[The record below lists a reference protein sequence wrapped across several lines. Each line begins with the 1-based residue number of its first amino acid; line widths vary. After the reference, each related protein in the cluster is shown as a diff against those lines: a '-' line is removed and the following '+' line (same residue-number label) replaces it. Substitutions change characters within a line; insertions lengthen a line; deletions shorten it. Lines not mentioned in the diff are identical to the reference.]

1 MSKMSKAHTRHNI
14 HNYEGDLILSKALW
28 NSVKE
33 NLQKRHAGNEC
44 AETWFKPTKLIDI
57 QKSQKSGTCFNLSVP
72 TELHKYWISEH
83 FLKEIHSS
91 IKELFHSPFSVEIN
105 VDQIKNNPSSIKKE
119 DFLIKP
125 IEILKPTSSK
135 KIIQTTK
142 TSTDFK
148 APQPKQSP
156 HPSDLLNKDYTFS
169 NFVVGRNNEFAHAA
183 CHNIAQNPKSSDYN
197 PLFICGPTGMGK
209 THLINAIANHILEKN
224 PDKII
229 TYVSAEKFLN
239 DCVSCL
245 RRAEMYK
252 FRKKYRERSDVLLMD
267 DIQILGKGEVIQQE
281 FFHTLNE
288 YLESGRQVVVA
299 SDRMPKDIKDFEDRI
314 RTRLEWGLIADIQM
328 PDIETRVAILNYKV
342 EKMPIFLTTETINY
356 IAKISRRSIR
366 ELEGNLK
373 KIKMVSELQNIKI
386 DLDLCKKVLSHH
398 DAKSTV
404 TVDDILKLIS
414 QHYTVKIPDL
424 KTKSRTKQI
433 LIPRQVGMYMLKKH
447 LDLSLV
453 EIGKIFGGKDH
464 TTVLSA
470 VRKIRTQQQ
479 DNGEIRKNIEDLN
492 RKIHNL
498 TGV

>member
-1 MSKMSKAHTRHNI
+1 MSEN
-14 HNYEGDLILSKALW
+14 LW
-28 NSVKE
+28 DSVKKT
-33 NLQKRHAGNEC
+33 LQQRHAGNEYV
-44 AETWFKPTKLIDI
+44 ETWFKPTELVDI
-57 QKSQKSGTCFNLSVP
+57 EESQGSGTKFNLAVP

-83 FLKEIHSS
+83 FLKEIRSS
-91 IKELFHSPFSVEIN
+91 IEELFHEPFSVEIN
-105 VDQIKNNPSSIKKE
+105 VNQGKEVSTGEQNSAQKSFSFDESKNAPFNDQKSFVKPANGGLKTSQSSITPVH
-119 DFLIKP
+119 KP
-125 IEILKPTSSK
+125 Y
-135 KIIQTTK
+135 
-142 TSTDFK
+142 
-148 APQPKQSP
+148 PQPKP
-156 HPSDLLNKDYTFS
+156 HLSTSDSLNRDYTFS

-183 CHNIAQNPKSSDYN
+183 CHNIAENPQSSDYN

-209 THLINAIANHILEKN
+209 THLINAVANHILERDPSKV
-224 PDKII
+224 I

-245 RRAEMYK
+245 RRAEMHK

-328 PDIETRVAILNYKV
+328 PDVETRVAILNYKA
-342 EKMPIFLTTETINY
+342 EKMRLSLNAETVNY

-373 KIKMVSELQNIKI
+373 KIKMVSELQHVKA
-386 DLDLCKKVLSHH
+386 DLELCKKVLSHH
-398 DAKSTV
+398 DSKSTV
-404 TVDDILKLIS
+404 TVDDVLKLVS
-414 QHYTVKIPDL
+414 VHYNVKLQDL
-424 KTKSRTKQI
+424 KGKSRTKQI
-433 LIPRQVGMYMLKKH
+433 LTARQVGMYMLKKH

-453 EIGKIFGGKDH
+453 ETGKIFGGKDH
-464 TTVLSA
+464 TTVLNA
-470 VRKIRTQQQ
+470 VRKIDVQRQ
-479 DNGEIRKNIEDLN
+479 DNGEIRKDIEDLN

>member
-1 MSKMSKAHTRHNI
+1 MSEN
-14 HNYEGDLILSKALW
+14 LW
-28 NSVKE
+28 DSVKKT
-33 NLQKRHAGNEC
+33 LQQRHAGNEYV
-44 AETWFKPTKLIDI
+44 ETWFKPTELVDI
-57 QKSQKSGTCFNLSVP
+57 QESSEDGTCFNLGVP

-83 FLKEIHSS
+83 FLKEIKSS
-91 IKELFHSPFSVEIN
+91 IEELFHAPFSVAIN
-105 VDQIKNNPSSIKKE
+105 VNQLEVPKTPQKDPFEQSNSPQKSFSFDAPKAQSTSFMRPDPPDAIPAMKPRNFSPAQPRQNSS
-119 DFLIKP
+119 
-125 IEILKPTSSK
+125 SSD
-135 KIIQTTK
+135 
-142 TSTDFK
+142 S
-148 APQPKQSP
+148 
-156 HPSDLLNKDYTFS
+156 LNQDYTFS

-183 CHNIAQNPKSSDYN
+183 CHNIAENPQSSDYN

-209 THLINAIANHILEKN
+209 THLINAVANHILERD
-224 PDKII
+224 PSKII

-245 RRAEMYK
+245 RRAEMHK

-328 PDIETRVAILNYKV
+328 PDVETRVAILNYKA
-342 EKMPIFLTTETINY
+342 EKMRLSLTAETVNY

-373 KIKMVSELQNIKI
+373 KIKMVSELQHVKA
-386 DLDLCKKVLSHH
+386 DLTLCKKVLSHH
-398 DAKSTV
+398 DSKSTV
-404 TVDDILKLIS
+404 TVEDILKLVS
-414 QHYTVKIPDL
+414 VHYNVKLQDL
-424 KTKSRTKQI
+424 KGKSRTKQI
-433 LIPRQVGMYMLKKH
+433 LIGRQVSMFMLKKH

-464 TTVLSA
+464 TTVLNA
-470 VRKIRTQQQ
+470 VRKIDVQRQ
-479 DNGEIRKNIEDLN
+479 DNGEIRKDIEDLN

>member
-1 MSKMSKAHTRHNI
+1 MS
-14 HNYEGDLILSKALW
+14 
-28 NSVKE
+28 E
-33 NLQKRHAGNEC
+33 NLWKDVKKTLQQRHAGNEYV
-44 AETWFKPTKLIDI
+44 ETWFQPTQLVGVHE
-57 QKSQKSGTCFNLSVP
+57 QGNTGTCFNLGVP

-83 FLKEIHSS
+83 FMKEIKES
-91 IKELFHSPFSVEIN
+91 IQELFPAPFSV
-105 VDQIKNNPSSIKKE
+105 QIDVKPSEEVSAVKPASSNFQNANPIVPPVKSANPS
-119 DFLIKP
+119 FG
-125 IEILKPTSSK
+125 
-135 KIIQTTK
+135 
-142 TSTDFK
+142 
-148 APQPKQSP
+148 APLPVKNSQEPNVYTRGSGA
-156 HPSDLLNKDYTFS
+156 SDHLNKDYTFS

-183 CHNIAQNPKSSDYN
+183 CHNIAENPMGSDYN

-209 THLINAIANHILEKN
+209 THLINAVANHILEKDPN
-224 PDKII
+224 KVI

-245 RRAEMYK
+245 RRAEMHK

-267 DIQILGKGEVIQQE
+267 DIQILGRGEVIQQE

-328 PDIETRVAILNYKV
+328 PDVETRVAILNYKA
-342 EKMPIFLTTETINY
+342 EKMKLSLNAEIVNY

-366 ELEGNLK
+366 EIEGNLK
-373 KIKMVSELQNIKI
+373 KIKMVSELQHVKV
-386 DLDLCKKVLSHH
+386 DLDLCKRVLSHH

-414 QHYTVKIPDL
+414 EHYAIKIPDL
-424 KTKSRTKQI
+424 KGKSRTKHI
-433 LIPRQVGMYMLKKH
+433 LIGRQVGMYLLKKH
-447 LDLSLV
+447 LDKSLV

-464 TTVLSA
+464 TTVLNA
-470 VRKIRTQQQ
+470 TRKIEKCRQE
-479 DNGEIRKNIEDLN
+479 NAEIRKDLEDLN

>member
-1 MSKMSKAHTRHNI
+1 MSEN
-14 HNYEGDLILSKALW
+14 LW
-28 NSVKE
+28 ESVKKS
-33 NLQKRHAGNEC
+33 LQQRHAGNEYV
-44 AETWFKPTKLIDI
+44 ETWFQPTKLVGI
-57 QKSQKSGTCFNLSVP
+57 QEKDDAGTCFNLGVP

-83 FLKEIHSS
+83 FLKEIKES
-91 IKELFHSPFSVEIN
+91 IQEVFPAPFSVNIDVKPHEE
-105 VDQIKNNPSSIKKE
+105 PSSTLTPSAQSSFPIAPPQAQVPSS
-119 DFLIKP
+119 DFTAPQMTIQNKSIP
-125 IEILKPTSSK
+125 K
-135 KIIQTTK
+135 KI
-142 TSTDFK
+142 DGNFK
-148 APQPKQSP
+148 GNG
-156 HPSDLLNKDYTFS
+156 PSDHLNKDYTFS

-183 CHNIAQNPKSSDYN
+183 CHNIAENPMGSDYN

-209 THLINAIANHILEKN
+209 THLINAVANHILEKE
-224 PDKII
+224 PSKII

-245 RRAEMYK
+245 RRAEMHK

-267 DIQILGKGEVIQQE
+267 DIQILGRGEVIQQE

-328 PDIETRVAILNYKV
+328 PDVETRVAILNYKA
-342 EKMPIFLTTETINY
+342 ERMKLSLTAEIVNY

-366 ELEGNLK
+366 EIEGNLK
-373 KIKMVSELQNIKI
+373 KIKMVSELQHVKV
-386 DLDLCKKVLSHH
+386 DLDLCKRVLSHH

-404 TVDDILKLIS
+404 TIDDILKLIS
-414 QHYTVKIPDL
+414 QHYGIKIPDL
-424 KTKSRTKQI
+424 KGKSRTKHI
-433 LIPRQVGMYMLKKH
+433 LIGRQVGMYLIKKH
-447 LDLSLV
+447 LDKSLV

-464 TTVLSA
+464 TTVLNA
-470 VRKIRTQQQ
+470 TRKIENQRQE
-479 DNGEIRKNIEDLN
+479 NAEIRKDIEDLN

>member
-1 MSKMSKAHTRHNI
+1 MS
-14 HNYEGDLILSKALW
+14 
-28 NSVKE
+28 E
-33 NLQKRHAGNEC
+33 NLWDNVKKSLQQRHAGNEYV
-44 AETWFKPTKLIDI
+44 ETWFKPTELVDVKEAADEE
-57 QKSQKSGTCFNLSVP
+57 TCFNLGVP

-83 FLKEIHSS
+83 FIKEIRSS
-91 IKELFHSPFSVEIN
+91 IGEFFHSPFQIEIN
-105 VDQIKNNPSSIKKE
+105 VNQSPELQAELSPQKSFSFEKKPEEVSLQSPIASGVSQTVPQNTFSAPSPVQARPQRT
-119 DFLIKP
+119 L
-125 IEILKPTSSK
+125 TY
-135 KIIQTTK
+135 
-142 TSTDFK
+142 
-148 APQPKQSP
+148 PQPQQNP
-156 HPSDLLNKDYTFS
+156 NAPELLNADYTFS

-183 CHNIAQNPKSSDYN
+183 CHNIAENPQGNDYN

-209 THLINAIANHILEKN
+209 THLINAVANHILEKEPN
-224 PDKII
+224 KII

-239 DCVSCL
+239 DCVTCL
-245 RRAEMYK
+245 RRAEMHK
-252 FRKKYRERSDVLLMD
+252 FRKKYRERSDILLMD

-328 PDIETRVAILNYKV
+328 PDVETRVAILNYKA
-342 EKMPIFLTTETINY
+342 EKLRLSLTAETVNY

-373 KIKMVSELQNIKI
+373 KIKMISELQHVKV
-386 DLDLCKKVLSHH
+386 DLDLCKKVLAHH

-414 QHYTVKIPDL
+414 QHYNIKIQEL
-424 KTKSRTKQI
+424 KSKSRTKQI
-433 LIPRQVGMYMLKKH
+433 LIARQVGMFMLKQH
-447 LDLSLV
+447 LAKSLV
-453 EIGKIFGGKDH
+453 EIGKLFGGRDH
-464 TTVLSA
+464 TTVLNA
-470 VRKIRTQQQ
+470 VRKIENQRQE
-479 DNGEIRKNIEDLN
+479 NAEIRKDIEDLN

>member
-1 MSKMSKAHTRHNI
+1 MGNS
-14 HNYEGDLILSKALW
+14 ILS
-28 NSVKE
+28 E
-33 NLQKRHAGNEC
+33 NLWDNVKKNLQQRHAGNEYV
-44 AETWFKPTKLIDI
+44 ETWFKPTELMDVKESAD
-57 QKSQKSGTCFNLSVP
+57 QGTCFNLGVP

-83 FLKEIHSS
+83 FLKEINSS
-91 IKELFHSPFSVEIN
+91 IEEFFHSPFHIEIN
-105 VDQIKNNPSSIKKE
+105 VKQVALENNPQKSFSFDTNTPDIS
-119 DFLIKP
+119 
-125 IEILKPTSSK
+125 TSSLVK
-135 KIIQTTK
+135 HPSPSVITAAAQK
-142 TSTDFK
+142 TVTY
-148 APQPKQSP
+148 PQPKQNSHTP
-156 HPSDLLNKDYTFS
+156 ELLNKDYTFS

-183 CHNIAQNPKSSDYN
+183 CHNIAENPQSNDYN

-209 THLINAIANHILEKN
+209 THLINAVANHILEKE
-224 PDKII
+224 PHKII

-239 DCVSCL
+239 DCVTCL
-245 RRAEMYK
+245 RRAEMHK
-252 FRKKYRERSDVLLMD
+252 FRKKYRERSDILLMD

-328 PDIETRVAILNYKV
+328 PDVETRVAILNYKA
-342 EKMPIFLTTETINY
+342 EKLRLSLTAETVNY

-373 KIKMVSELQNIKI
+373 KIKMISELQHVKV
-386 DLDLCKKVLSHH
+386 DLGLCKKVLAHH

-414 QHYTVKIPDL
+414 QHYNIKIQDL
-424 KTKSRTKQI
+424 KGKSRTKQI
-433 LIPRQVGMYMLKKH
+433 LIARQVGMFMLKKH
-447 LDLSLV
+447 LAKSLV
-453 EIGKIFGGKDH
+453 ETGKIFGGRDH
-464 TTVLSA
+464 TTVLNA
-470 VRKIRTQQQ
+470 VRKIENQRQ
-479 DNGEIRKNIEDLN
+479 DNAEIRKDIEDLN

>member
-1 MSKMSKAHTRHNI
+1 MS
-14 HNYEGDLILSKALW
+14 
-28 NSVKE
+28 E
-33 NLQKRHAGNEC
+33 NLWENVKKSLQQRHAGNEYV
-44 AETWFKPTKLIDI
+44 ETWFQPTKLVGI
-57 QKSQKSGTCFNLSVP
+57 QEEDHRGTCFNLGVP

-83 FLKEIHSS
+83 FLKEIKES
-91 IKELFHSPFSVEIN
+91 IKEVFPAPFSVNIDVKPHEEGSALPTVQKNAAPVTIN
-105 VDQIKNNPSSIKKE
+105 SPQTSIVKPSFPSATPSSFPKKPE
-119 DFLIKP
+119 G
-125 IEILKPTSSK
+125 S
-135 KIIQTTK
+135 
-142 TSTDFK
+142 FK
-148 APQPKQSP
+148 GNG
-156 HPSDLLNKDYTFS
+156 PSDHLNKDYTFS

-183 CHNIAQNPKSSDYN
+183 CHNIAENPMGSDYN

-209 THLINAIANHILEKN
+209 THLINAVANHILEKE
-224 PDKII
+224 PTKII

-245 RRAEMYK
+245 RRAEMHK

-267 DIQILGKGEVIQQE
+267 DIHILGKGEVIQQE

-328 PDIETRVAILNYKV
+328 PDVETRVAILNYKA
-342 EKMPIFLTTETINY
+342 ERMKLSLTAEIVNY

-366 ELEGNLK
+366 EIEGNLK
-373 KIKMVSELQNIKI
+373 KIKMVSELQHVKV
-386 DLDLCKKVLSHH
+386 DLDLCKRVLSHH

-414 QHYTVKIPDL
+414 QHYGIKIPDL
-424 KTKSRTKQI
+424 KGKSRTKHI
-433 LIPRQVGMYMLKKH
+433 LIGRQVGMYLLKKH
-447 LDLSLV
+447 LDKSLV
-453 EIGKIFGGKDH
+453 EIGKIFGGRDH
-464 TTVLSA
+464 TTVLNA
-470 VRKIRTQQQ
+470 MRKIENQRQE
-479 DNGEIRKNIEDLN
+479 NAEIRKDIEDLN

>member
-1 MSKMSKAHTRHNI
+1 
-14 HNYEGDLILSKALW
+14 LS
-28 NSVKE
+28 E
-33 NLQKRHAGNEC
+33 NLWEDVKKTLQQRHAGNEYV
-44 AETWFKPTKLIDI
+44 ETWFQPTKLVGVHE
-57 QKSQKSGTCFNLSVP
+57 QGNTGTCFNLGVP

-83 FLKEIHSS
+83 FMKEIRES
-91 IKELFHSPFSVEIN
+91 IQELFPAPFSV
-105 VDQIKNNPSSIKKE
+105 QIDVKPGSEEVSAMKPASSSFQNAAPTVPKSLPLVTNTVPKKAVP
-119 DFLIKP
+119 DPNIF
-125 IEILKPTSSK
+125 SRGSG
-135 KIIQTTK
+135 
-142 TSTDFK
+142 SG
-148 APQPKQSP
+148 
-156 HPSDLLNKDYTFS
+156 DLLNKDYTFS

-183 CHNIAQNPKSSDYN
+183 CHNIAENPMGSDYN

-209 THLINAIANHILEKN
+209 THLINAVANHILEKDPN
-224 PDKII
+224 KVI

-245 RRAEMYK
+245 RRAEMHK

-267 DIQILGKGEVIQQE
+267 DIQILGRGEVIQQE

-328 PDIETRVAILNYKV
+328 PDVETRVAILNYKAERMKLSLNAEIV
-342 EKMPIFLTTETINY
+342 NY

-366 ELEGNLK
+366 EIEGNLK
-373 KIKMVSELQNIKI
+373 KIKMVSELQHVKV
-386 DLDLCKKVLSHH
+386 DLDLCKRVLSHH

-404 TVDDILKLIS
+404 TVDDIIKLIS
-414 QHYTVKIPDL
+414 EHYAIKIPDL
-424 KTKSRTKQI
+424 KGKSRTKHI
-433 LIPRQVGMYMLKKH
+433 LIGRQVGMYLIKKH
-447 LDLSLV
+447 LDKSLV

-464 TTVLSA
+464 TTVLNA
-470 VRKIRTQQQ
+470 TRKIENQRQE
-479 DNGEIRKNIEDLN
+479 NAEIRKDIEDLD

>member
-1 MSKMSKAHTRHNI
+1 
-14 HNYEGDLILSKALW
+14 LS
-28 NSVKE
+28 E
-33 NLQKRHAGNEC
+33 NLWDDVKKTLQQRHAGNEYV
-44 AETWFKPTKLIDI
+44 ETWFQPTKLVGIDE
-57 QKSQKSGTCFNLSVP
+57 QGTSGTCFNLGVP

-83 FLKEIHSS
+83 FIKEIKES
-91 IKELFHSPFSVEIN
+91 IQELFPAPFSVKIDVKQGSEVSAVKPASSSFQNAAPTAPPIN
-105 VDQIKNNPSSIKKE
+105 RVSPGFSMPATQ
-119 DFLIKP
+119 KP
-125 IEILKPTSSK
+125 LHEPNIYHRGSGAG
-135 KIIQTTK
+135 
-142 TSTDFK
+142 D
-148 APQPKQSP
+148 
-156 HPSDLLNKDYTFS
+156 HLNKDYTFS

-183 CHNIAQNPKSSDYN
+183 CHNIAENPMGSDYN

-209 THLINAIANHILEKN
+209 THLINAVANHILEKDPN
-224 PDKII
+224 KVI

-245 RRAEMYK
+245 RRAEMHK

-267 DIQILGKGEVIQQE
+267 DIQILGRGEVIQQE

-328 PDIETRVAILNYKV
+328 PDVETRVAILNYKA
-342 EKMPIFLTTETINY
+342 EKMKLSLNAEIVNY

-366 ELEGNLK
+366 EIEGNLK
-373 KIKMVSELQNIKI
+373 KIKMVSELQHVKV
-386 DLDLCKKVLSHH
+386 DLELCKRVLSHH

-414 QHYTVKIPDL
+414 EHYAIKLPDL
-424 KTKSRTKQI
+424 KGKSRTKHI
-433 LIPRQVGMYMLKKH
+433 LIGRQVGMYLLKKH
-447 LDLSLV
+447 LDKSLV

-464 TTVLSA
+464 TTVLNA
-470 VRKIRTQQQ
+470 VRKIEKHRQE
-479 DNGEIRKNIEDLN
+479 NAEIRKDIEDLN

>member
-1 MSKMSKAHTRHNI
+1 MS
-14 HNYEGDLILSKALW
+14 
-28 NSVKE
+28 E
-33 NLQKRHAGNEC
+33 NLWDNVKKTLQQRHAGNEYV
-44 AETWFKPTKLIDI
+44 ETWFKPTELVDVKE
-57 QKSQKSGTCFNLSVP
+57 SQDEGTCFNLGVP

-83 FLKEIHSS
+83 FMKEIRSS
-91 IKELFHSPFSVEIN
+91 IEELFHSPFSVEIN
-105 VDQIKNNPSSIKKE
+105 VSQLEAQSPISTQRSFSIDNAPITGTKPSVSPSPAPVIM
-119 DFLIKP
+119 DR
-125 IEILKPTSSK
+125 PTAERTFSP
-135 KIIQTTK
+135 
-142 TSTDFK
+142 
-148 APQPKQSP
+148 PQPKQNPQS
-156 HPSDLLNKDYTFS
+156 SDLLNKDYTFS

-183 CHNIAQNPKSSDYN
+183 CHNIAENPQSSDYN

-209 THLINAIANHILEKN
+209 THLINAVANHILERDPN
-224 PDKII
+224 KII

-245 RRAEMYK
+245 RRAEMHK

-328 PDIETRVAILNYKV
+328 PDVETRVAILNYKA
-342 EKMPIFLTTETINY
+342 EKMRLSLTAETVNY

-373 KIKMVSELQNIKI
+373 KIKMVSELQHVKA
-386 DLDLCKKVLSHH
+386 DLELCKRVLSHH

-404 TVDDILKLIS
+404 TVEDILKLVS
-414 QHYTVKIPDL
+414 QHYNIKLQDL
-424 KTKSRTKQI
+424 KGKSRTKQI
-433 LIPRQVGMYMLKKH
+433 LTARQVGMYMLKKH

-453 EIGKIFGGKDH
+453 ETGKIFGGKDH
-464 TTVLSA
+464 TTVLNA
-470 VRKIRTQQQ
+470 VRKIEVQRQ
-479 DNGEIRKNIEDLN
+479 DNGEIRKDIDDLN

>member
-1 MSKMSKAHTRHNI
+1 MS
-14 HNYEGDLILSKALW
+14 
-28 NSVKE
+28 E
-33 NLQKRHAGNEC
+33 NLWEDVKKTLQQRHAGNEYV
-44 AETWFKPTKLIDI
+44 ETWFQPTKLVGVHE
-57 QKSQKSGTCFNLSVP
+57 QENSGTCFNLGVP

-83 FLKEIHSS
+83 FMKEIKES
-91 IKELFHSPFSVEIN
+91 IQELFPAPFSVQIDVKPGTEASPAVKPASSSFQNAAPTAPPIN
-105 VDQIKNNPSSIKKE
+105 RVQQGLSISQPQ
-119 DFLIKP
+119 KP
-125 IEILKPTSSK
+125 QYEPNVYSRGSGAG
-135 KIIQTTK
+135 
-142 TSTDFK
+142 D
-148 APQPKQSP
+148 
-156 HPSDLLNKDYTFS
+156 HLNKDYTFS

-183 CHNIAQNPKSSDYN
+183 CHNIAENPMGSDYN

-209 THLINAIANHILEKN
+209 THLINAVANHILEKDPN
-224 PDKII
+224 KVI

-245 RRAEMYK
+245 RRAEMHK

-267 DIQILGKGEVIQQE
+267 DIQILGRGEVIQQE

-328 PDIETRVAILNYKV
+328 PDVETRVAILNYKA
-342 EKMPIFLTTETINY
+342 EKMKLSLNAEIVNY

-366 ELEGNLK
+366 EIEGNLK
-373 KIKMVSELQNIKI
+373 KIKMVSELQHVKV
-386 DLDLCKKVLSHH
+386 DLDLCKRVLSHH

-414 QHYTVKIPDL
+414 EHYAIKIPDL
-424 KTKSRTKQI
+424 KGKSRTKHI
-433 LIPRQVGMYMLKKH
+433 LIGRQVGMYLLKKH
-447 LDLSLV
+447 LDKSLV

-464 TTVLSA
+464 TTVLNA
-470 VRKIRTQQQ
+470 TRKIEKHRQE
-479 DNGEIRKNIEDLN
+479 NAEIRKDIEDLN

>member
-1 MSKMSKAHTRHNI
+1 M
-14 HNYEGDLILSKALW
+14 SKALW
-28 NSVKE
+28 DNVKK
-33 NLQKRHAGNEC
+33 NLQKRHAGNEY
-44 AETWFKPTKLIDI
+44 AETWFKPTKLINV
-57 QKSQKSGTCFNLSVP
+57 QESQEFGTCFNLSVP

-83 FLKEIHSS
+83 FLKEIRSS
-91 IKELFHSPFSVEIN
+91 IKELFHSPFCVEIN
-105 VDQIKNNPSSIKKE
+105 VDHLESSLFSKKE
-119 DFLIKP
+119 KNLTLDSPQTLNP
-125 IEILKPTSSK
+125 ILKKHVYTNNTPKNFLTLQAK
-135 KIIQTTK
+135 QT
-142 TSTDFK
+142 
-148 APQPKQSP
+148 PQS
-156 HPSDLLNKDYTFS
+156 SDLLNKDYTFS

-183 CHNIAQNPKSSDYN
+183 CHNIAENPKSSDYN

-209 THLINAIANHILEKN
+209 THLINAIANHILEKD

-245 RRAEMYK
+245 RRSEMHK

-267 DIQILGKGEVIQQE
+267 DIQILGRGEVIQQE

-328 PDIETRVAILNYKV
+328 PDIETRVAILNYKA
-342 EKMPIFLTTETINY
+342 EKMPLSLTAETVNY

-373 KIKMVSELQNIKI
+373 KIKMVSELQNIKV
-386 DLDLCKKVLSHH
+386 DLNLCKKVLSHH

-414 QHYTVKIPDL
+414 QHYSIKLPDL
-424 KTKSRTKQI
+424 KGKSRRKQI
-433 LIPRQVGMYMLKKH
+433 LIARQVGMYLLKKH

-453 EIGKIFGGKDH
+453 EIGKIFSGKDH
-464 TTVLSA
+464 TTVLNA
-470 VRKIRTQQQ
+470 VRKIKTQQQ
-479 DNGEIRKNIEDLN
+479 ENGEIRKNIEDLN